1 MGATEDADSAIA
13 SPVRGEIWDVDL
25 EPAEPGELD
34 KTRPVLVINAMP
46 FDRLDTRVVVPLT
59 TWRSGF
65 EQHANKVFV
74 RATRRNGLGSDS
86 AADAAQVR
94 AVSLYRFT
102 RRRGTINP
110 NLLEEIVAAVAVVI
124 GYRP

>member
-1 MGATEDADSAIA
+1 MGATEDGESVTAPPI
-13 SPVRGEIWDVDL
+13 RGEIWDVDL
-25 EPAEPGELD
+25 EPAETGELD
-34 KTRPVLVINAMP
+34 KTRPVLVINAML

-65 EQHANKVFV
+65 KEHANKVFV
-74 RATRRNGLGSDS
+74 RAAKANGLGRDS

-94 AVSLYRFT
+94 AVSLVRFT

-110 NLLEEIVAAVAVVI
+110 NLLEEIVAAVTVVI
-124 GYRP
+124 DYRP

>member
-1 MGATEDADSAIA
+1 MGTTDDGDSVAGP
-13 SPVRGEIWDVDL
+13 PVRGEIWDVDL

-34 KTRPVLVINAMP
+34 KTRPVLVINAML

-65 EQHANKVFV
+65 DEHANKVFV

-94 AVSLYRFT
+94 AVSLYRF
-102 RRRGTINP
+102 RSRRGTINP

-124 GYRP
+124 DYGP